1 MTFRAVPDTFE
12 NPGSSEPHWLPAG
25 RFSSEELPGDVRP
38 WVTDEG
44 SLTDRLKALGRGTFR
59 VQRLV
64 QDWQAPLPSERRLLD
79 LPPDQQGLVRE
90 VALTLDDL
98 PVVFARSVFPE
109 SSLTGSLAHLRT
121 LENQSL
127 GAILFSHPDMLRR
140 PFELALLPGDSP
152 YLPADL
158 QQARPAW
165 GRRSRFEIEGKPL
178 MVSEVFLECFAPW
191 PALPAV

>member
-1 MTFRAVPDTFE
+1 MPDAPHIAATD
-12 NPGSSEPHWLPAG
+12 EPHWQGAG

-44 SLTDRLKALGRGTFR
+44 SLTDRLKALGRGEFR
-59 VQRLV
+59 VQRLL
-64 QDWQAPLPSERRLLD
+64 QEWQAPRPSEQRLLD
-79 LPPDQQGLVRE
+79 LPSGQQGLVRE
-90 VALTLDDL
+90 VALTLDGV

-121 LENQSL
+121 LRNQSL

-152 YLPADL
+152 YLP
-158 QQARPAW
+158 QQLRQAGPAW

-178 MVSEVFLECFAPW
+178 LVSEVFLEHFAPW
-191 PALPAV
+191 PPLPAV